1 MTALLGIDPLT
12 GVEDRGALDRA
23 LNDLLKASAGESA
36 AVMIIDLDHFKR
48 INDGPGHIA
57 GDEALRS
64 IGGTL
69 RRLVNRYTAG
79 RTFRFGGD
87 EFVVVLRGYS
97 PQETDALARTIAEA
111 VGHLTI
117 SGISHPLT
125 LSIGTA
131 NSPPVA
137 VSDLLSS
144 ADQALLHAKRS
155 GRNRIEAFSPE
166 SRAQAAATRRLIL
179 NPQLFD
185 VLDKTLRLAFV
196 RTERY
201 HKGVEYIEQ
210 HRDLPLKCVSVLGPT
225 DLLVVHLADR
235 DHRFLAD
242 LKPLL
247 DVADGG
253 DPHSLQ
259 YFEVTTIWKYHSH
272 MVPAGGSLPRQPDR
286 TTLKELAELADGRGI
301 DGLTEERLQ
310 QLKRLDFAINVEST
324 TLREAEIEAY
334 ITVNMLGGRTDIVA
348 PDLFRQVINEY
359 LLPDPHVVSIFEGRG
374 NNANMQYVLRTR
386 STPPELFDFIETLH
400 TRCSSR
406 MLPRIQTTTYMV
418 VRTKPL
424 RLHRSL
430 LIPPLTAEQKRTRDV
445 VIMPILEENEQLEFL
460 FADQETHDLL
470 IAQVARLDDAFR
482 SLSIP
487 TTVLTTKEQLDF
499 RRASIRAVVTADIRA
514 IRNVYGDLIATV
526 EPALR
531 DLAVSSVR
539 ENFPELAHAVKERII
554 SQAAANKELAT
565 LTLGEVRDILRAF
578 HRQKHPAADTLPSL
592 EFLDKLQ
599 PAIDMRNKLTHGEKV
614 KPEDATRVLA
624 DFVQLMTSNASQ
636 VFADGSNADERDA

>member
-12 GVEDRGALDRA
+12 GVEDRGALDRT
-23 LNDLLKASAGESA
+23 LSDLASGPAAEPT

-48 INDGPGHIA
+48 INDGPGHIV
-57 GDEALRS
+57 GDDALRNV
-64 IGGTL
+64 GGTL
-69 RRLVNRYTAG
+69 RRLVKRYTGG
-79 RTFRFGGD
+79 RAFRFGGD
-87 EFVVVLRGYS
+87 EFVVLLLGYS
-97 PQETDALARTIAEA
+97 PQEVDALARTISDA
-111 VGHLTI
+111 VRLLAI
-117 SGISHPLT
+117 PGIGHPLT

-131 NSPPVA
+131 SSPPVA
-137 VSDLLSS
+137 VSDLLLS
-144 ADQALLHAKRS
+144 ADQALLHSKRS
-155 GRNRIEAFSPE
+155 GRNRVETFSVASP
-166 SRAQAAATRRLIL
+166 AQTSTRRLIL

-201 HKGVEYIEQ
+201 HGGVEYIDQ
-210 HRDLPLKCVSVLGPT
+210 HGDLPLKCVSVLGPT
-225 DLLVVHLADR
+225 DLLLVHLADR

-242 LKPLL
+242 VKPLL

-253 DPHSLQ
+253 DPHSLP
-259 YFEVTTIWKYHSH
+259 YFEVTTIWKYHGH
-272 MVPAGGSLPRQPDR
+272 VVPSGGSLPRQPDR
-286 TTLKELAELADGRGI
+286 ATLRELAELADGRGI
-301 DGLTEERLQ
+301 DSLTEERLQ

-324 TLREAEIEAY
+324 DLREAEIEAY

-348 PDLFRQVINEY
+348 PDLFRQIINEY
-359 LLPDPHVVSIFEGRG
+359 LLPEPHVVSIFEGRA
-374 NNANMQYVLRTR
+374 NNANIQYVLRTK
-386 STPPELFDFIETLH
+386 STPSELFDFIEALH
-400 TRCSSR
+400 RRCHSR
-406 MLPRIQTTTYMV
+406 MLPRIQTSTYMV

-445 VIMPILEENEQLEFL
+445 VIMPMLEENEQLEFL

-487 TTVLTTKEQLDF
+487 TTVLTPKEQLEF

-514 IRNVYGDLIATV
+514 IRNIYGDLIATV

-539 ENFPELAHAVKERII
+539 ASFPDLAQAVKARII

-578 HRQKHPAADTLPSL
+578 HRQSHPAADTLPSI
-592 EFLDKLQ
+592 EFLDNLQ

-614 KPEDATRVLA
+614 KPEHATRVLA
-624 DFVQLMTSNASQ
+624 DFVQLVTSNAAT
-636 VFADGSNADERDA
+636 VFADKRESAL